1 MAWYLTA
8 PSHHPNQCGLIF
20 SAILWHLHEAP
31 FWRYIQDIYP
41 WQQFE
46 NYQVK
51 ITAAF
56 VRGQWVKHAIVLPIP
71 NPSATLIQSSVVI
84 TRSNLSRY
92 YTRYCDDSNSNRTW
106 LQTHNR
112 HPIARPHYGLSIIRI
127 LEIIKLR
134 YNGMAL
140 NLILPLSLSPHFTNS
155 ESGGNVRVHNGTSKT
170 TDGLWWQIT
179 QSLLPSG
186 RKMTVVYEPF
196 YGHLN

>member
-1 MAWYLTA
+1 MVWWIIDYQVKARLSSMRPDDTIWRHMNLQTLVQVMAWYLTA
-8 PSHHPNQCGLIF
+8 PSHHLNQCGLIF
-20 SAILWHLHEAP
+20 SAILWHLHKAP
-31 FWRYIQDIYP
+31 FWRYIQDIYQ

-92 YTRYCDDSNSNRTW
+92 YTRYCDDSNSKITW

-112 HPIARPHYGLSIIRI
+112 HPIARPHYGLSIIR
-127 LEIIKLR
+127 
-134 YNGMAL
+134 
-140 NLILPLSLSPHFTNS
+140 F
-155 ESGGNVRVHNGTSKT
+155 
-170 TDGLWWQIT
+170 
-179 QSLLPSG
+179 
-186 RKMTVVYEPF
+186 
-196 YGHLN
+196 